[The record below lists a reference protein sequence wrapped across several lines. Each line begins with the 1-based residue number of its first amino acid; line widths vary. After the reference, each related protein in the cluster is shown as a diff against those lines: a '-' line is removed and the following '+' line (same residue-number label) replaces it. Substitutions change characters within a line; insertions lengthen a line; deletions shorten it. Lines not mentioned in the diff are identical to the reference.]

1 MKEKRCSHSRLS
13 ATKVRSALDT
23 RHRVQEGNDGAT
35 SPTTTVLLASLC
47 SVASNN
53 ATTAML
59 GYARANRCRRTPPRR
74 RRRAAAQ
81 NTRTAR
87 SRAELRRHAAIGKK
101 PVADTGAAAGPASLP
116 DCGKMVPPSRP
127 RRAAPTTAVT
137 DGPHRP
143 LPSPLGHASQ
153 WTPALPRSWSR
164 QPRPPSVTLRSR
176 PAAKPAAPTG
186 MPSGA
191 ASRPRCLSPG
201 KRRSGVHTR
210 GSSHLRRGA
219 SRRPCPRCCSEER
232 GVEEGRG

>member
-1 MKEKRCSHSRLS
+1 M
-13 ATKVRSALDT
+13 A
-23 RHRVQEGNDGAT
+23 QEPAGAT
-35 SPTTTVLLASLC
+35 CPTTMVLLVSLC

-59 GYARANRCRRTPPRR
+59 GYARANRCRHTPPRC

-101 PVADTGAAAGPASLP
+101 PVADTCAAAGPASPP
-116 DCGKMVPPSRP
+116 DRGKMVPPGRP

-143 LPSPLGHASQ
+143 LPSPLGHASR
-153 WTPALPRSWSR
+153 WTPAPPRSWSR
-164 QPRPPSVTLRSR
+164 QPRPPPVTLRSW
-176 PAAKPAAPTG
+176 PAAKPGAPTG

-210 GSSHLRRGA
+210 ESDLPPHGSGHLRRGA